1 MEIIWVLYLIV
12 CNNTQ
17 CVKQVVDTHDTL
29 ALCEEG
35 QVFYK
40 QCFLLA
46 NMHVLRDEFR
56 RDVLIKSTVGSPDG
70 AANIHAGADGKKGVP
85 YGGRIKM
92 IDLGDAPA
100 ESSRAEL
107 MNKLVSPKGKPIDQF
122 FSMTPDIIS
131 ALVPKIRLFRV

>member
-40 QCFLLA
+40 QMPLDS
-46 NMHVLRDEFR
+46 NSMW
-56 RDVLIKSTVGSPDG
+56 KTVEYKCVSVTPSGYEG
-70 AANIHAGADGKKGVP
+70 T
-85 YGGRIKM
+85 
-92 IDLGDAPA
+92 DA
-100 ESSRAEL
+100 
-107 MNKLVSPKGKPIDQF
+107 
-122 FSMTPDIIS
+122 
-131 ALVPKIRLFRV
+131 